1 MADVF
6 VLPSS
11 EMEVSP
17 LVVNEAM
24 CAGLPVV
31 ISDAVPSA
39 KDFVRDGA
47 NGFRYPMGNIQELE
61 RFLSLLVDNS
71 NLRAGFGR
79 ISREMV
85 SAWNYQ
91 ACVDGIHAALE
102 FLRTRS

>member
-6 VLPSS
+6 ALPSS

-24 CAGLPVV
+24 CAGLPVI

-39 KDFVRDGA
+39 TDFVRNGV
-47 NGFRYPMGNIQELE
+47 NGFRYPMGNIQKLE
-61 RFLSLLVDNS
+61 QFLGLLVDDS
-71 NLRAGFGR
+71 KLRADFGR
-79 ISREMV
+79 VSREMV